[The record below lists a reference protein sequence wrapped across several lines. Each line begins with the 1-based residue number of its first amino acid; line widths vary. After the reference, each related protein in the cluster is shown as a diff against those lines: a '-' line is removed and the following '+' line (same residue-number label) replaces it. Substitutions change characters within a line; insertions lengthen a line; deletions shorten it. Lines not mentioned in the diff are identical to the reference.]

1 MKVIVVHTDDSISWV
16 QSYSYAAEWRELP
29 NDSRRDKYI
38 QVQLTGNERDS
49 AEWGENVIWG
59 GNSWNNDILK
69 TLTKGLNANHTDIKG
84 VYSSDNE
91 MYLRYIKIQKIKKN
105 FD

>member
-16 QSYSYAAEWRELP
+16 QSYSYAAEWRGLP
-29 NDSRRDKYI
+29 NDSRIDKYI
-38 QVQLTGNERDS
+38 QVQLTDDETDA
-49 AEWGENVIWG
+49 AEWGKNSWG
-59 GNSWNNDILK
+59 SDSWNNDILK
-69 TLTKGLNANHTDIKG
+69 TITKGLNANHTDIKG

-105 FD
+105 I

>member
-49 AEWGENVIWG
+49 AEWGESVIGFGSTW
-59 GNSWNNDILK
+59 SIDILK

-105 FD
+105 I